1 MSNNFILLFPAVDGE
16 KAKKKKGDECMID
29 FWSTFAK
36 FYDVAEAI
44 NGEVYREM
52 LSVTRTMIPRGA
64 AVLDCAAGTGALTIA
79 AADRAGSVLCTD
91 TSEKMLS
98 VARRKCARRRLD
110 NVSFVQR
117 NIFHLE
123 DADNSFDVVIAG
135 NVLHLLIEPEN
146 AVREMCR
153 VAKPR
158 GMLLLPTFVLKNKSR
173 LSEKLISAY
182 SKLGFSA
189 NSEYSP
195 KSYVDMLKSVGIG
208 EVKARLIKGTIPC
221 CYAVIKLNK

>member
-1 MSNNFILLFPAVDGE
+1 
-16 KAKKKKGDECMID
+16 MID
-29 FWSTFAK
+29 FWSTFAN

-52 LSVTRTMIPRGA
+52 LSITRTMIPRGA

-98 VARRKCARRRLD
+98 VARKKCSRRRLD
-110 NVSFVQR
+110 NVSFAQR

-123 DADNSFDVVIAG
+123 DADNTYDIVMAG
-135 NVLHLLIEPEN
+135 NILHLLIEPEN

-153 VAKPR
+153 VTKPG
-158 GMLLLPTFVLKNKSR
+158 GMLLLPTFVLKDKSG
-173 LSEKLISAY
+173 LPEKLILAY
-182 SKLGFSA
+182 SKMGFSA

-195 KSYVDMLKSVGIG
+195 KSYVEMLKSADVG